1 MDQLEVNT
9 NLNQEVY
16 AARDRVK
23 LDLGVRDHNGTQI
36 NGTASIS
43 VFDDNLRKYK
53 KDGIDITSH
62 LRLGTE
68 IRGHIENPG
77 FYFSDIKNAE
87 PYLDL
92 LLLTQGWRAYPMQID
107 AIKEQLENLVPPE
120 TGISLSGKITTLLL
134 DRPIEDAVV
143 YAETGSNNENSQII
157 TTDKDGLFEIDDLMV
172 SGVQNVTL
180 KSNKE
185 NGSDKVW
192 ITVDDQF
199 EDFPKN
205 YSDTPQLELSREA
218 TKAQD
223 NNQQINTADRASSAI
238 SKSQQA
244 DDFEWSQDLGEIT
257 VTGNSEF
264 SADLQQ
270 YLDNA
275 GGRSIYV
282 DMAKRDYLRN
292 LPIEQ
297 VFNLVPGLRF
307 NPIDN
312 AVSLTGRGADGD
324 ENEFRYFVDGI
335 PTYFEFVKMMDS
347 EDIKSMIITRDSD
360 VNYLGSVPT
369 SSTIII
375 TTHTGNGVQK
385 NVRGLKN
392 SYVQGFQERAEFYHP
407 KYNLT
412 VPKDLAER
420 DDRITLFWN
429 PDVNLSSEG
438 NAIEFWTND
447 ISSSYRIVIEG
458 ISEDGNT
465 FTHTQTFR
473 SGSDISLNSENQ

>member
-1 MDQLEVNT
+1 
-9 NLNQEVY
+9 
-16 AARDRVK
+16 
-23 LDLGVRDHNGTQI
+23 
-36 NGTASIS
+36 
-43 VFDDNLRKYK
+43 
-53 KDGIDITSH
+53 
-62 LRLGTE
+62 
-68 IRGHIENPG
+68 
-77 FYFSDIKNAE
+77 
-87 PYLDL
+87 
-92 LLLTQGWRAYPMQID
+92 
-107 AIKEQLENLVPPE
+107 
-120 TGISLSGKITTLLL
+120 
-134 DRPIEDAVV
+134 
-143 YAETGSNNENSQII
+143 
-157 TTDKDGLFEIDDLMV
+157 
-172 SGVQNVTL
+172 GVQNVTL

-312 AVSLTGRGADGD
+312 AVSLTG
-324 ENEFRYFVDGI
+324 
-335 PTYFEFVKMMDS
+335 
-347 EDIKSMIITRDSD
+347 
-360 VNYLGSVPT
+360 
-369 SSTIII
+369 
-375 TTHTGNGVQK
+375 
-385 NVRGLKN
+385 
-392 SYVQGFQERAEFYHP
+392 
-407 KYNLT
+407 
-412 VPKDLAER
+412 
-420 DDRITLFWN
+420 
-429 PDVNLSSEG
+429 
-438 NAIEFWTND
+438 
-447 ISSSYRIVIEG
+447 
-458 ISEDGNT
+458 
-465 FTHTQTFR
+465 
-473 SGSDISLNSENQ
+473 